1 MPKKPLKKPAKNSK
15 AKRTDWQQV
24 AKWYDDH
31 VGHDGGEFHREVV
44 LPGVV
49 RLLGRGDASVSG
61 LRVLD
66 IACGQGVLC
75 RYLHERGAR
84 PTGVDAAAALV
95 DLARQRS
102 PDDIPF
108 HVGDARAVAD
118 AAWLERGAYDAAAC
132 VLAIQNIQPIRPVFE
147 GAAAAL
153 KPGGSLAIVLMHPAF
168 RGPKECHW
176 GYDAEADVQFRRVD
190 RYLVP
195 RKSPIVAHPGDAAAS
210 DYTWTFHRPIGA
222 YVKAL
227 RQAGLLV
234 DAMDEWTSH
243 KTSEPGPRAAAENR
257 ARKEIPMFLAI
268 RAVKVDLAD
277 R

>member
-1 MPKKPLKKPAKNSK
+1 MTKKPTRNRGNT
-15 AKRTDWQQV
+15 KRTDWQQV
-24 AKWYDDH
+24 AQWYDDH

-84 PTGVDAAAALV
+84 PTGVDSAAALV
-95 DLARQRS
+95 SLARERS
-102 PDDIPF
+102 PEGIAF
-108 HVGDARAVAD
+108 HVGDARSVAD
-118 AAWLERGAYDAAAC
+118 AAWLERESYDAAAC

-153 KPGGSLAIVLMHPAF
+153 KAGGSLVIVLMHPAF
-168 RGPKECHW
+168 RGAKESHW
-176 GYDAEADVQFRRVD
+176 GYDPDADVQFRRVD

-195 RKSPIVAHPGDAAAS
+195 RKAPIVAHPGDAAES
-210 DYTWTFHRPIGA
+210 DYTWTFHRPVGA

-243 KTSEPGPRAAAENR
+243 KTSQPGPRAAAENR

-268 RAVKVDLAD
+268 RAVKVDLPD